1 MENMSKGNSLNVIS
15 IILNNEVKIYK
26 QLDEK
31 TSEWLSWRSS
41 DPNVDLDNFVLILEA
56 TVKNYLATN
65 FPSEWERLT
74 PDQKSTQSF
83 ATVSGYLASE
93 MLKLRDEILH
103 QKKIKTK
110 VAAEQKKR
118 DQQYLDDL
126 AKARE
131 AERNN

>member
-1 MENMSKGNSLNVIS
+1 MWNSLRMSN
-15 IILNNEVKIYK
+15 
-26 QLDEK
+26 
-31 TSEWLSWRSS
+31 
-41 DPNVDLDNFVLILEA
+41 
-56 TVKNYLATN
+56 
-65 FPSEWERLT
+65 
-74 PDQKSTQSF
+74 
-83 ATVSGYLASE
+83 
-93 MLKLRDEILH
+93 

>member
-1 MENMSKGNSLNVIS
+1 MSNSEVLNVIS
-15 IILNNEVKIYK
+15 ITLNNEVKIHN
-26 QLDEK
+26 QLNEK
-31 TSEWLSWRSS
+31 SSEWLLKRSLS
-41 DPNVDLDNFVLILEA
+41 PNIDLDDSVLTLEA
-56 TVKNYLATN
+56 TVKNYMATN
-65 FPSEWERLT
+65 FPNEWDRLT

-93 MLKLRDEILH
+93 MLKLRDEILY

-126 AKARE
+126 A
-131 AERNN
+131 